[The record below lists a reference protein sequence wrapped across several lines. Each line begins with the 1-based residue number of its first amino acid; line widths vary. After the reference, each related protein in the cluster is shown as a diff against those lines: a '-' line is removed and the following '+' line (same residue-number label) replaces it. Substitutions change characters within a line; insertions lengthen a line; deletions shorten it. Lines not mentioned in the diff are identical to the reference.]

1 MGRIGGHDGQPVG
14 VRARRPS
21 SGHPT
26 PEPDSD
32 RTPSGRPRRHSLV
45 GAVPFSRLLREGSTG
60 DTTANVRCDRFPSP
74 RRIPVGTRFGSIG
87 RSTMRLDLDGTGR
100 PVGPEVTDDEP
111 RLSGR
116 AFGTPLECSPNP
128 CRSVVLPVGVLRVDE
143 YAVLG
148 EDRAH
153 VVFVPVLE
161 GPQYRFDVFA
171 FYPRHGTVTRRDRS
185 GSRLDRA
192 FVRSFV
198 AWSSNPEHTPVFEN
212 PDARYVVHRVVPLAT
227 ASPWRNP
234 ARRSAGRVRRVE
246 TRSFDAFAARSTLTA
261 RPLAV

>member
-1 MGRIGGHDGQPVG
+1 MANPSVFALGDRVRDTRPPNPIRTEPLRAVHAGTRSSVQYRSVDFFARGAREIRLPTCDATVFHLHDEYLWERAFGSMGR
-14 VRARRPS
+14 
-21 SGHPT
+21 
-26 PEPDSD
+26 
-32 RTPSGRPRRHSLV
+32 
-45 GAVPFSRLLREGSTG
+45 
-60 DTTANVRCDRFPSP
+60 SP
-74 RRIPVGTRFGSIG
+74 
-87 RSTMRLDLDGTGR
+87 MRLDLDGTGR